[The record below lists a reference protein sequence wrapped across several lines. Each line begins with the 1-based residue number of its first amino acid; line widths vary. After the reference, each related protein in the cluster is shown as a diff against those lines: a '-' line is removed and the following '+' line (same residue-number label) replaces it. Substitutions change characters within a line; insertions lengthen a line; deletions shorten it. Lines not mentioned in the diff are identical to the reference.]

1 MKHSQIGIIAL
12 ILVVIAVAIAGCSG
26 TSQPASTGSTPSGAG
41 SGPVTT
47 GDSQIAGNTDTG
59 LVSGSQLLGGLN
71 YEWVEYKITST
82 AGGEKVSMFFKYNQ
96 KTGKCTMRI
105 EGMEDQSGMLS
116 NLDCSSSGSAE
127 SASDPNDVGSD
138 VKFTRAGTE
147 SVTVPAGTFIADK
160 YMAGS
165 GSVTTY
171 YWIASG
177 KPLLKMEGTSAEG
190 TVTTE
195 LSGWG

>member
-1 MKHSQIGIIAL
+1 MKYSHIGSIAV
-12 ILVVIAVAIAGCSG
+12 ILVMIAVAIAGCTGTGQPATTGSAPSG
-26 TSQPASTGSTPSGAG
+26 TGPATSAGSQAPGST
-41 SGPVTT
+41 
-47 GDSQIAGNTDTG
+47 DSG

-71 YEWVEYKITST
+71 YEWTEYKITST

-116 NLDCSSSGSAE
+116 NMDCSSSGSAE

-138 VKFTRAGTE
+138 VKFTKIATE
-147 SVTVPAGTFIADK
+147 SVSVPAGTFLADK
-160 YMAGS
+160 YMASS
-165 GSVTTY
+165 GGVTTY

-177 KPLLKMEGTSAEG
+177 KPLLKMEGNSAEG
-190 TVTTE
+190 AVTTE